1 MHLSTNNLNALSAQV
16 KVPDYD
22 RSEVAPGIVHFGVG
36 GFHRAHQALYL
47 DKLMSQGK
55 AMDFGIIGM
64 GVMPSDAR
72 MRDALHSQ
80 DCLYTLTEKSPDGTE
95 ESRVVGSII
104 DYVYSPDDPA
114 AAVKL
119 LADPQIRIVSLTV
132 TEGGYNFDHVKGEFD
147 LNNEHVA
154 ADILDLQKGDFSQL
168 RTFYG
173 LVTAALISRWR
184 QETAPFTVMSCDN
197 IQGNGEMAH
206 RMFKAFA
213 GAIDSELAE
222 WIEGH
227 VSFPNSMVDR
237 ITPETT
243 DADRSEIS
251 EKFGYVDEWPV
262 SCEDFTQW
270 VLEEN
275 FVNDRPPYEDVGVE
289 VVDDVVPYELMKLRL
304 LNASHQG
311 LCYFGYLAGHRLVHD
326 VMADHRFQDFLL
338 AYMEREGTP
347 SLQPLPGVDLDAYRK
362 ELIDRFGNS
371 AVKDTVARLCA
382 ESSDRIPKWLLPV
395 VRENLAAGN
404 APVTLSAAIVASWA
418 RYAEGIDESGDAI
431 TIVDPLA
438 DRLQRNAQSNR
449 TDSLAFIRDREIF
462 GDLCENSIFTAEY
475 ARILESLHAQG
486 SIATLD
492 MLLSELD

>member
-213 GAIDSELAE
+213 GAVDSELAE

-475 ARILESLHAQG
+475 ARVLESLHAQG

>member
-1 MHLSTNNLNALSAQV
+1 MHLSTNNINSLPAQV

-22 RSEVAPGIVHFGVG
+22 RSEVTPGIVHFGVG

-55 AMDFGIIGM
+55 AMNFGIIGM

-80 DCLYTLTEKSPDGTE
+80 DCLYTLIEKSPDGTE

-147 LNNEHVA
+147 LTNEHVA

-206 RMFKAFA
+206 HMFKAFA
-213 GAIDSELAE
+213 GAVDSELAE

-243 DADRSEIS
+243 DADRADIS
-251 EKFGYVDEWPV
+251 ENFGYVDEWPV
-262 SCEDFTQW
+262 VCENFTQW

-289 VVDDVVPYELMKLRL
+289 IVDDVVPYELMKLRL

-311 LCYFGYLAGHRLVHD
+311 LCYFGYLAGHHLVHD
-326 VMADHRFQDFLL
+326 VMADQRFRDFLL

-362 ELIDRFGNS
+362 ELIARFGNS

-395 VRENLAAGN
+395 VRENLATGN

-418 RYAEGIDESGDAI
+418 RYAEGIDENGDAI

-438 DRLQRNAQSNR
+438 DRLQRTAQGNR
-449 TDSLAFIRDREIF
+449 TDSLAFLRDRQIF

-475 ARILESLHAQG
+475 ARVLESLHAQG